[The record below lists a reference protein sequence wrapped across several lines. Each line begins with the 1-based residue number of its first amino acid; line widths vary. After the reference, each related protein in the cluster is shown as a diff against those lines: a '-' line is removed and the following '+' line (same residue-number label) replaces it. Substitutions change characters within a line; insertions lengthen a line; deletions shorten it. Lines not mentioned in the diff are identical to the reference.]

1 MKKNC
6 ETWSEYL
13 ANRNATK
20 NEKQFN
26 VTFRRT
32 KTGEFEIVGHQAF
45 MEANQGRTSE
55 WVRVD
60 SRDLA
65 RALRNNGIIVK

>member
-1 MKKNC
+1 MKKHN

-20 NEKQFN
+20 NEKTFN
-26 VTFRRT
+26 VTFRRSAD
-32 KTGEFEIVGHQAF
+32 GEFEIVGQKAR
-45 MEANQGRTSE
+45 MEAFKGRGSK

-60 SRDLA
+60 ARDLA
-65 RALRNNGIIVK
+65 SALRKNGITAK

>member
-1 MKKNC
+1 MKKQT

-20 NEKQFN
+20 NEKTFN
-26 VTFRRT
+26 VTFRRNT
-32 KTGEFEIVGHQAF
+32 DGEFEIVGQKAR
-45 MEANQGRTSE
+45 MEAFKGRGSK

-60 SRDLA
+60 ARDLA
-65 RALRNNGIIVK
+65 CAIRKNGVIAK